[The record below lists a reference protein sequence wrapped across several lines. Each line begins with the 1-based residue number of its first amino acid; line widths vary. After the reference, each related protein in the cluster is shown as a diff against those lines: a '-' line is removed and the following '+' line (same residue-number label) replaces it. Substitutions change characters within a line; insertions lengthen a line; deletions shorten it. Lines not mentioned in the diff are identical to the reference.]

1 VDKFSRLPP
10 ITEAVYQGPMN
21 KGAVKLRRYIE
32 AHGLTPARFASL
44 INVTQPSVHR
54 YLYGRVPSPTVM
66 LRIKE
71 ATANT
76 ITPNDWLAP
85 VKDAESKKK
94 SRVPQAQAA

>member
-1 VDKFSRLPP
+1 VDKFSPLPV
-10 ITEAVYQGPMN
+10 ITEAVYVSTMN
-21 KGAVKLRRYIE
+21 KGAVKLRKWIE
-32 AHGLTPARFASL
+32 THGLTPARFASL

-54 YLYGRVPSPTVM
+54 YLYGRVPSPSVM
-66 LRIKE
+66 MRIKE

-94 SRVPQAQAA
+94 SRLQAQAA

>member
-1 VDKFSRLPP
+1 MDKFSRLPA
-10 ITEAVYQGPMN
+10 ITEAVYQDAMN
-21 KGAVKLRRYIE
+21 KGAVKLRKWIE
-32 AHGLTPARFASL
+32 THGLKPARFASL

-71 ATANT
+71 ATGNT

-85 VKDAESKKK
+85 VKDESKKK
-94 SRVPQAQAA
+94 CPEAQAA